1 MKGSNGVMCSILGIL
16 ELENVWSAE
25 KIGIWFLFIGEK
37 NKLHVL
43 LKCKQAQR
51 WVEKFWRIKR

>member
-1 MKGSNGVMCSILGIL
+1 MCSILGIL